1 MTQLLILLAGV
12 YAIAVGY
19 HGNGSALFA
28 QLGQDMPHYAPWIVA
43 ILILSMLAVNE
54 YTEQLG
60 RPLLLLIV
68 LGLVLRDWP
77 TIKATGTATYNEI
90 TGATAP

>member
-1 MTQLLILLAGV
+1 MTQLLVLLAGI

-19 HGNGSALFA
+19 HGNGDALFA
-28 QLGQDMPHYAPWIVA
+28 QLGKDMPAFAPWIVA
-43 ILILSMLAVNE
+43 ILILSMLAVNQ
-54 YTEQLG
+54 YTEELG

-77 TIKATGTATYNEI
+77 KIKATGTAAYDQI
-90 TGATAP
+90 TGKGVA